1 MGTVGLIVW
10 FHDHPEFLQSDVISN
25 IVDALYTEQASVA
38 GATWSPWINEKIDV
52 SHISDAKVKQAT
64 CKALCY
70 FRIHICY
77 LYVLESNYCYL
88 GDPDVKNTVASS
100 SNTQNVYR
108 RDGKE
113 LREVQSMISC
123 SNTSHI
129 SGKFLINV
137 GSGDWSNYGKY
148 VELFAV
154 GSQSTLSGC
163 GSPQQFPFDIS
174 WQAVGYMNDGTVLS
188 CGGYDPQ

>member
-1 MGTVGLIVW
+1 MGTVELIIW
-10 FHDHPEFLQSDVISN
+10 FHVHTEFLQSDVISN
-25 IVDALYTEQASVA
+25 TVDVLYTEQASVA
-38 GATWSPWINEKIDV
+38 GATWSPWINEKIDL
-52 SHISDAKVKQAT
+52 SHISDTTVKQAT

-113 LREVQSMISC
+113 LREVQSMIR
-123 SNTSHI
+123 
-129 SGKFLINV
+129 
-137 GSGDWSNYGKY
+137 
-148 VELFAV
+148 
-154 GSQSTLSGC
+154 
-163 GSPQQFPFDIS
+163 
-174 WQAVGYMNDGTVLS
+174 
-188 CGGYDPQ
+188 